1 MKNSFRITCIQTK
14 PKACDYEFNI
24 SNMEKQIENVMQ
36 LHPDTELV
44 VFPELAVT
52 GYECGEAFA
61 SLGETEEGPS
71 AKRLGKLAEKFGL
84 HIVFGLPLWG
94 KEDGILYNSQLLI
107 GPDGKVIGRY
117 DKVHL
122 FDTEKRWF
130 TPGKSFPVYETALG
144 KIGLFI
150 CYDTFFPECARSL
163 AVKGAEILV
172 NSTNWEDPYA
182 QDMVRMMTARALEN
196 ICFLACCNRVG
207 RDDVLS
213 FFGLSRIIDPRG
225 NVIAAA
231 AEGEADICTAVVTA
245 AEEEGYRHGYYT
257 MLEERRPELYGA
269 LV

>member
-1 MKNSFRITCIQTK
+1 MKKQFRVTCIQTR
-14 PKACDYEFNI
+14 PVACAYETNI
-24 SNMEKQIENVMQ
+24 SVMEKQIENIMA
-36 LHPDTELV
+36 LYPDTELV
-44 VFPELAVT
+44 VFPELAVS
-52 GYECGEAFA
+52 GYECGEKFKE
-61 SLGETEEGPS
+61 LGETENGSS
-71 AKRLGKLAEKFGL
+71 AKRLGALAEKYGI

-94 KEDGILYNSQLLI
+94 DDSILYNSQLLI

-122 FDTEKRWF
+122 FDTEKKWF
-130 TPGKSFPVYETALG
+130 TPGKSFPVYDTALG

-163 AVKGAEILV
+163 AVKGAEMLV

-196 ICFLACCNRVG
+196 VCYLACCNRVG
-207 RDDVLS
+207 RDNELS

-231 AEGEADICTAVVTA
+231 MQDEPDICTAVVY
-245 AEEEGYRHGYYT
+245 AETEEGYRHGYYT
-257 MLEERRPELYGA
+257 MLEERRPELYGG
-269 LV
+269 LI